1 MWLFT
6 KAISPSVSFIAC
18 VRNCVVGNFMSA
30 TTPSQTGGGPAQ
42 IWVLTRDGAT
52 GGQALTIMLMTFLS
66 SLVFYVF
73 AAVGLWF
80 ASAHMELPVAPS
92 KTLFAVPLVLFG
104 TIAGTLL
111 LALFRPQYVLNWFDR
126 CANTLRQ
133 RPRFARP
140 SERVLTWVREGS
152 ATTQQVVRKIK
163 LRFLFGV
170 LLSVGIFG
178 NRYFAAYLSAQT
190 LGLNPPLADILVIQ
204 MFLHILLYF
213 LPTPGGSGGAEI
225 GSALLMVDLIPKAT
239 MPVYIVIWRS
249 AITYLAV
256 LVGGLIFIH
265 YLHRAG
271 KN

>member
-1 MWLFT
+1 
-6 KAISPSVSFIAC
+6 
-18 VRNCVVGNFMSA
+18 
-30 TTPSQTGGGPAQ
+30 
-42 IWVLTRDGAT
+42 
-52 GGQALTIMLMTFLS
+52 MLMTFLS

-80 ASAHMELPVAPS
+80 ASAHLELPVAPS
-92 KTLFAVPLVLFG
+92 KTVFAVPAALFG
-104 TIAGTLL
+104 IIAGGLL
-111 LALFRPQYVLNWFDR
+111 LALFRPHYVLDWFDR
-126 CANTLRQ
+126 RANRLKQ
-133 RPRFARP
+133 RAGLARI
-140 SERVLTWVREGS
+140 SERVLTWLREGS
-152 ATTQQVVRKIK
+152 ATTQQVVKRIK
-163 LRFLFGV
+163 LRFLLGV

-178 NRYFAAYLSAQT
+178 NRYFAAYLSAQA
-190 LGLNPPLADILVIQ
+190 LGLNPPLADILVVQ

-225 GSALLMVDLIPKAT
+225 GSAMLMVDLIPRAA

-271 KN
+271 KNSEGDKKNESS